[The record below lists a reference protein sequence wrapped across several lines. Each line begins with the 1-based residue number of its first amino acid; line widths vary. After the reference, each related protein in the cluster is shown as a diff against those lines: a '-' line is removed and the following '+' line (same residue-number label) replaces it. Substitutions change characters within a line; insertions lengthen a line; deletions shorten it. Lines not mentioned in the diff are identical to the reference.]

1 MSYKFDPSE
10 VVAPTPS
17 DVQIQPNELIF
28 RRPLKKKMH
37 QLMYIKN
44 TNPDPNLMLAFKV
57 KTTKQDGYTVQKPSG
72 DIMSG
77 EERLVKVTLQDLT
90 GSDKPD
96 KFLLQFVLIP
106 RVKQEE
112 IKTGED
118 GKPVCEVEQ
127 DKGK

>member
-1 MSYKFDPSE
+1 MSYKIDASE
-10 VVAPTPS
+10 VVVPGPN
-17 DVQIQPNELIF
+17 DVQIQPNELVF
-28 RRPLKKKMH
+28 QRPLKKRMQ

-77 EERLVKVTLQDLT
+77 EERLITVTLQDLT

-106 RVKQEE
+106 AVKPEAMASV
-112 IKTGED
+112 D
-118 GKPVCEVEQ
+118 GKPVSIRSGV
-127 DKGK
+127 